1 MKFRAIDLTLAAMF
15 AALMA
20 VGGNITAW
28 IPALVFGQVP
38 VTLQTFFCILAGLLL
53 GSRLG
58 AVSMIVYTLVGLAG
72 APVFAGFSGG
82 PSIIFKP
89 TFGFILSFILAAY
102 VAGKILEMAK
112 KTSLPVFFLASF
124 AGLIVNYFVGTTFL
138 YAALT
143 NWAAVEGVTYLGTWK
158 GMLLF
163 LPKDVILTAVTAV
176 ISPRIYKAVAK
187 NRRSTSNSNAA

>member
-1 MKFRAIDLTLAAMF
+1 MKFRSIDLTLAAMF

-28 IPALVFGQVP
+28 IPALAFGSVP
-38 VTLQTFFCILAGLLL
+38 ITLQTFFCLFAGLLL

-82 PSIIFKP
+82 FSIIVSP
-89 TFGFILSFILAAY
+89 TFGFILSYILAAY
-102 VAGKILEMAK
+102 AAGKVIEMAK
-112 KTSLPVFFLASF
+112 NPTAPVFFF
-124 AGLIVNYFVGTTFL
+124 AAFLGLIINYAVGTTLL

-143 NWAAVEGVTYLGTWK
+143 NWAAIEGVTYLGTWK
-158 GMLLF
+158 GMLVF
-163 LPKDVILTAVTAV
+163 LPKDILLTAITAM
-176 ISPRIYKAVAK
+176 IAPRIYKAVAK
-187 NRRSTSNSNAA
+187 NRRTTQKTKVA

>member
-112 KTSLPVFFLASF
+112 KPSLPVFFLASF

-143 NWAAVEGVTYLGTWK
+143 NWASVEGVTYLGTWK

>member
-112 KTSLPVFFLASF
+112 KPSLPVFFLASF

>member
-112 KTSLPVFFLASF
+112 KPSLPVFFLASF
-124 AGLIVNYFVGTTFL
+124 AGLIVNYFIGTTFL

>member
-112 KTSLPVFFLASF
+112 KPSLPVFFLASF

-143 NWAAVEGVTYLGTWK
+143 NWAAVEGVTYLSTWK

>member
-1 MKFRAIDLTLAAMF
+1 MKYRSIDLTLAAMF

-28 IPALVFGQVP
+28 IPALAFGSVP
-38 VTLQTFFCILAGLLL
+38 ITLQTFFCLFAGLLL

-82 PSIIFKP
+82 LAIIVKP
-89 TFGFILSFILAAY
+89 TFGFILSYILAAY
-102 VAGKILEMAK
+102 VAGKVIEMAK
-112 KTSLPVFFLASF
+112 KPSAPTFFF
-124 AGLIVNYFVGTTFL
+124 AAFLGLIVNYAVGTTLL

-158 GMLLF
+158 GMLIF
-163 LPKDVILTAVTAV
+163 LPKDILLTAITAM
-176 ISPRIYKAVAK
+176 IAPRIYKAVAK
-187 NRRSTSNSNAA
+187 NRRNTPKTKVA

>member
-28 IPALVFGQVP
+28 MPALVFGSVP

-102 VAGKILEMAK
+102 VAGKILELAK
-112 KTSLPVFFLASF
+112 KPSLPVFFTASF
-124 AGLIVNYFVGTTFL
+124 AGLIVNYFVGTTLL

-143 NWAAVEGVTYLGTWK
+143 NWAAVDGVTYLGTWK

-163 LPKDVILTAVTAV
+163 LPKDIILTAVTAV
-176 ISPRIYKAVAK
+176 ISPRIYKAVSK
-187 NRRSTSNSNAA
+187 NRRTSNSNAA